1 MPDAITKSHMDTIL
15 LLTKEDNSILDN
27 YTLVSKNTL
36 NEKDYEKYLKK
47 YPALENEELYI
58 LNDLTESEQEN
69 LNSIMAK
76 SLMMLSIVKNEEQA
90 ETIKGQIIASMQ
102 SMREYDKTNMPE
114 EIKRQTNLQSSV
126 GADVLSNEMAQMTLI
141 DLIKTM
147 PEEQL
152 EVMLKNI
159 EEQLNGMNESILNQA
174 AISIVKEEYKEIG
187 INTDDLQNKYIFL
200 TGLQMLGVALISMI
214 AAVIIMLLSSR
225 VAAKLRK
232 NIKRQSI

>member
-102 SMREYDKTNMPE
+102 SMREYDETNMPE

-174 AISIVKEEYKEIG
+174 AISTIKEEYKEIG

>member
-1 MPDAITKSHMDTIL
+1 MDTIL

-102 SMREYDKTNMPE
+102 SMREYDETNMPE

>member
-102 SMREYDKTNMPE
+102 SMREYDETNMPE
-114 EIKRQTNLQSSV
+114 EIK
-126 GADVLSNEMAQMTLI
+126 
-141 DLIKTM
+141 
-147 PEEQL
+147 
-152 EVMLKNI
+152 
-159 EEQLNGMNESILNQA
+159 
-174 AISIVKEEYKEIG
+174 
-187 INTDDLQNKYIFL
+187 
-200 TGLQMLGVALISMI
+200 
-214 AAVIIMLLSSR
+214 
-225 VAAKLRK
+225 
-232 NIKRQSI
+232 

>member
-102 SMREYDKTNMPE
+102 SMREYDETNMPE

-225 VAAKLRK
+225 VAAKLLK